1 MNYYKSLI
9 KFGLALCVLF
19 LVDCRGVGTNEAV
32 MPNDSVAVNVTTLKD
47 TTCFNLSQG
56 GKCNILANATIT
68 YPDKFKDKITTEK
81 LQKLFADFVLDAGD
95 SVSFDSAIKN
105 YAKMVINQY
114 GSEDSD
120 APYDDEDCD
129 DETVYRYNSDINIS
143 VVFNA
148 DNIITFCKEETVKK
162 NGEVTMQTHNYYNFD
177 LESMTLIDLPRLF
190 KEESYDDITKLLK
203 SNLMS
208 QNHVKTEAELNDLGY
223 YNLDNLTLTNNFFF
237 TKDKIVWSY
246 EPNELAIAS
255 VGEPQIGLS
264 VESMQNYLCD
274 NSVLLRLI

>member
-1 MNYYKSLI
+1 
-9 KFGLALCVLF
+9 
-19 LVDCRGVGTNEAV
+19 
-32 MPNDSVAVNVTTLKD
+32 
-47 TTCFNLSQG
+47 
-56 GKCNILANATIT
+56 
-68 YPDKFKDKITTEK
+68 
-81 LQKLFADFVLDAGD
+81 
-95 SVSFDSAIKN
+95 
-105 YAKMVINQY
+105 
-114 GSEDSD
+114 
-120 APYDDEDCD
+120 
-129 DETVYRYNSDINIS
+129 
-143 VVFNA
+143 
-148 DNIITFCKEETVKK
+148 
-162 NGEVTMQTHNYYNFD
+162 MQTHNYYNFD
-177 LESMTLIDLPRLF
+177 LASMTLIDLPRLF
-190 KEESYDDITKLLK
+190 KEESYDEITKLLK

>member
-9 KFGLALCVLF
+9 KFGLALCVLL

-105 YAKMVINQY
+105 YAKMVIT
-114 GSEDSD
+114 SM
-120 APYDDEDCD
+120 AVRTLMRLTMTK
-129 DETVYRYNSDINIS
+129 TVTTKQCI
-143 VVFNA
+143 A
-148 DNIITFCKEETVKK
+148 IIPT
-162 NGEVTMQTHNYYNFD
+162 
-177 LESMTLIDLPRLF
+177 
-190 KEESYDDITKLLK
+190 
-203 SNLMS
+203 
-208 QNHVKTEAELNDLGY
+208 
-223 YNLDNLTLTNNFFF
+223 
-237 TKDKIVWSY
+237 
-246 EPNELAIAS
+246 
-255 VGEPQIGLS
+255 
-264 VESMQNYLCD
+264 
-274 NSVLLRLI
+274 